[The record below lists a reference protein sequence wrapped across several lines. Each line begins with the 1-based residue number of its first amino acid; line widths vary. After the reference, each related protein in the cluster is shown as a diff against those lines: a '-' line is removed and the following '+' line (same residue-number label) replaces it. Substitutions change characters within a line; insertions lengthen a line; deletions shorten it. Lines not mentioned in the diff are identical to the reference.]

1 MSCQWETNF
10 LQVQLT
16 YLLQIRKTVMMC
28 DHIGV
33 EKVTDIAQH

>member
-1 MSCQWETNF
+1 MSCRYECE
-10 LQVQLT
+10 T